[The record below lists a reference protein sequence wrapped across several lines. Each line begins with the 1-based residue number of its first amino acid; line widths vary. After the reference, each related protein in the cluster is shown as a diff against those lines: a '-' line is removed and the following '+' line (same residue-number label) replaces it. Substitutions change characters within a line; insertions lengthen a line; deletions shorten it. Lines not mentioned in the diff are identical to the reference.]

1 MKRTAAMLVALGMLA
16 GCGEPPR
23 PKGPALPYTPEAAKA
38 DIKEEDIPLKDDLP
52 RVELKTSLGDVEILL
67 FEDEAPNTV
76 ANFIKL
82 VEEKFYD
89 GLTFHRVE
97 SDFCIQGGDPK
108 GDGKGGPGF
117 RIKPEFHDVCHH
129 NVYGTVA
136 CAKQPNLRE
145 QSGSQFFF
153 NIKKDSKGNE
163 QLDRQH
169 VVFGKVVKGIGVV
182 EKMAAVSL
190 EGTKPKD
197 PLKILSA
204 KVLKKRDHP
213 YEPQRIPAP
222 EEKEEPKKT
231 GAISDNRPPAI
242 IKPMEAKTTSL
253 PDEKPA
259 AKTGQEAKKTVEEG
273 KKTAESKIAPKTE
286 EKK

>member
-1 MKRTAAMLVALGMLA
+1 MKRLVALFVVLVLS

-23 PKGPALPYTPEAAKA
+23 QKGPALPYTPETGKV
-38 DIKEEDIPLKDDLP
+38 DLKEEDIPLKDDLP
-52 RVELKTSLGDVEILL
+52 RVELKTSLGDIEILL

-82 VEEKFYD
+82 VEDKFYD
-89 GLTFHRVE
+89 GLTFHRVVPN
-97 SDFCIQGGDPK
+97 FCIQGGDPK
-108 GDGKGGPGF
+108 GDGQGGPGF
-117 RIKPEFHDVCHH
+117 RIKPEFHDVYHR

-153 NIKKDSKGNE
+153 NINKNPKGNE
-163 QLDRQH
+163 HLDRQH
-169 VVFGKVVKGIGVV
+169 VVFGKVVKGMSDVV
-182 EKMAAVSL
+182 EKMAAVPL
-190 EGTKPKD
+190 DGEKPKE
-197 PLKILSA
+197 PLRIIGA
-204 KVLKKRDHP
+204 KVLRKRAHP

-231 GAISDNRPPAI
+231 GAAGENKSPVV
-242 IKPMEAKTTSL
+242 KPMEAKTIAL
-253 PDEKPA
+253 PEDEKT
-259 AKTGQEAKKTVEEG
+259 AKTGTEAKKTPEA
-273 KKTAESKIAPKTE
+273 KTETKTE